1 MQNGKTLQSK
11 LKKSH
16 EKMLR
21 FEKICIDWRFYAFKK
36 TDWYKWCWYWTYI
49 NIK

>member
-21 FEKICIDWRFYAFKK
+21 FEKICIDCRFHAFKK
-36 TDWYKWCWYWTYI
+36 TDWYK
-49 NIK
+49 